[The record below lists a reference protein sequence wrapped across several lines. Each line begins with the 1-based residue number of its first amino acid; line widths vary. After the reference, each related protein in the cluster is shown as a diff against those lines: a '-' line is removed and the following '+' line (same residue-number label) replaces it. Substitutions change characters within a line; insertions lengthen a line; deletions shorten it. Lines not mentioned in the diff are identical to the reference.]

1 MSQRVAMQFIIPLLL
16 LLIHSGNASA
26 LEKNY
31 IKAKPETCVT
41 TQPSCQINLL
51 LSWQGE
57 PTTTYCL
64 QVEAR
69 EPELICDVPNRAQ
82 HYKLSLESASDVM
95 IYLVR
100 KQDKQR
106 VAQVMIDVRRH
117 FLNQKRRKVAWS
129 IF

>member
-1 MSQRVAMQFIIPLLL
+1 MSQRVAMQLFITLVTLLM
-16 LLIHSGNASA
+16 HSGNASA
-26 LEKNY
+26 LEKHY
-31 IKAKPETCVT
+31 IKAKPGTCVT
-41 TQPSCQINLL
+41 TQTSCQINLL

-64 QVEAR
+64 QVEAG
-69 EPELICDVPNRAQ
+69 EPKLICDVPNRAQ
-82 HYKLSLESASDVM
+82 HYKLSLEAASDVM

-106 VAQVMIDVRRH
+106 VAQVMIDVQRH